1 MKSLSYPSSK
11 EFPISYNPYH
21 NNNNTTSSIIINGTV
36 RSKSYFIITLKL
48 LNTFIYTESH
58 LTHNENIKDI
68 EIQIIQS
75 EEDKKLF
82 HEKMFNNKINES
94 LLSLCNQ
101 YSIWDNI
108 KINNLEWI
116 IKPIIKKTN
125 EQLIKLIDLNKILT
139 NSLIIKLFQIKKLD
153 DLEIT
158 EIKLGMIFSPMLSFK
173 CSADLMI
180 KTSLGAI
187 WKFGLIFKA
196 KDPPIDDVIYIPHR
210 GIGRPVKVQL
220 HLTSQTNEPL
230 KFIASLYPK
239 NQTEYTIEPEEG
251 ILQPMNKDNEAN
263 ITNSPLIITFTPNS
277 YGKPI
282 IAQLI
287 IQVQIYAHEELTTK
301 TEHGRKYQKPENEN
315 YHHSIRKI
323 IGIKRHTPKQNKQ
336 LFKPIITQTHPSTF
350 ANRMLKTTN
359 SK

>member
-1 MKSLSYPSSK
+1 MLTVLNPLVFHYPLSFSNRNIRLSSK
-11 EFPISYNPYH
+11 TVFDIPISFAPLEMREHEALCTVIMHKSNSGKCKSKFSISYNPYH
-21 NNNNTTSSIIINGTV
+21 NNNTTSSIIINGTV
-36 RSKSYFIITLKL
+36 RSKSYFIITLRL

-82 HEKMFNNKINES
+82 HEKIFNNKINES

-158 EIKLGMIFSPMLSFK
+158 EIKL
-173 CSADLMI
+173 
-180 KTSLGAI
+180 
-187 WKFGLIFKA
+187 A

-220 HLTSQTNEPL
+220 HLTSQTDEPL

-239 NQTEYTIEPEEG
+239 NQTEYTIEPKEG
-251 ILQPMNKDNEAN
+251 ILPPMNKDNEAN
-263 ITNSPLIITFTPNS
+263 ITNSPLLITFTPNS

-287 IQVQIYAHEELTTK
+287 IQ
-301 TEHGRKYQKPENEN
+301 
-315 YHHSIRKI
+315 
-323 IGIKRHTPKQNKQ
+323 
-336 LFKPIITQTHPSTF
+336 
-350 ANRMLKTTN
+350 
-359 SK
+359 